1 LELSGGQRD
10 RPRSRAGAAIVAVA
24 AALIGILAGCG
35 DDSDS
40 QGEARS
46 YRAEVVKAGFPA
58 EQRLGETA
66 LMRVRVRNVG
76 EETIPAL
83 TIGVSI
89 GGSEGEA
96 SALPFGVRD
105 PQPGLAE
112 PDRPVWVLAEHY
124 PKLAGSTEPGG
135 AEGASGK
142 IYTFGP
148 LKPDRVTE
156 VVWKLTASRTGRYDL
171 RFKVGARNGGE
182 AMVEGPGGT
191 VPGGS
196 FTVTISEEPVDTTV
210 TDSGEVVEI
219 EKPTPPAK

>member
-1 LELSGGQRD
+1 
-10 RPRSRAGAAIVAVA
+10 V
-24 AALIGILAGCG
+24 GCG
-35 DDSDS
+35 GDSGSD
-40 QGEARS
+40 GEAPS
-46 YRAEVVKAGFPA
+46 YRAEVVTAGFPA

-66 LMRVRVRNVG
+66 LMRVGVRNVDD
-76 EETIPAL
+76 ETIPAL
-83 TIGVSI
+83 TIGVTI
-89 GGSEGEA
+89 GGPDGEA

-135 AEGASGK
+135 AEGASNK
-142 IYTFGP
+142 TYTFGP

-156 VVWKLTASRTGRYDL
+156 AVWKLTASRTGRYEL
-171 RFKVGARNGGE
+171 RFEVGARNGSE
-182 AMVEGPGGT
+182 AEVEGPGGT

-196 FTVTISEEPVDTTV
+196 FTVTISEEPVETTV

-219 EKPTPPAK
+219 EKPGPPAK